1 MPSCWSAPRRCYP
14 AGRNPN
20 KKAWRY
26 PGVRIP
32 FRLQSTYENKLP

>member
-1 MPSCWSAPRRCYP
+1 MAVSWLPRIHYP
-14 AGRNPN
+14 PGRNPR

-32 FRLQSTYENKLP
+32 FRLQLTYEVKL